1 MTMQKGIYY
10 GFLPGATV
18 EEKFTQAAAL
28 GFACV
33 EVPTLATA
41 ADRQQYRAAAAAAGI
56 CIPSVMNQAHWS
68 APLSDADP
76 AVRAK
81 SVEGM
86 MASLATAEALGANT
100 VLLVPAVVKPDVSY
114 EQAWERSHEEISRML
129 PAYAEKRVA
138 IAIENVWNRFLLSPI
153 EFCHYVDSFS
163 SPWLGAYFD
172 VGNILAY
179 GYPEHWI
186 MSLGKRLKKVHIK
199 GFDSGK
205 HAWTSLLK
213 GTVNWPAV
221 MTAFRAVGYDGVI
234 TAELR
239 GEGEDAAA
247 QARNVSAD
255 MDTILAM

>member
-1 MTMQKGIYY
+1 MQKGICY

-18 EEKFTQAAAL
+18 EEKFAQAATL

-33 EVPTLATA
+33 EIPTLATD
-41 ADRQQYRAAAAAAGI
+41 ADRRQFRAAADAAGI
-56 CIPSVMNQAHWS
+56 RVPSIMNQAHWS
-68 APLSDADP
+68 SPLSDADP

-86 MASLATAEALGANT
+86 MASLATAEVLGADT
-100 VLLVPAVVKPDVSY
+100 VLLVPAVVKPDVTY
-114 EQAWERSHEEISRML
+114 EQAWERSRAEISRML
-129 PAYAEKRVA
+129 PAYAEKRVI

-153 EFCHYVDSFS
+153 EFCSYVDSFN
-163 SPWLGAYFD
+163 SPWLAAYFD

-186 MSLGKRLKKVHIK
+186 KSLGKRLKKVHIK
-199 GFDSGK
+199 GFDSSK

-221 MTAFRAVGYDGVI
+221 MAALRAVGYNGVV

-239 GEGEDAAA
+239 GEGDDAAA
-247 QARNVSAD
+247 QAKNVSED
-255 MDTILAM
+255 MDKIFAM